1 MGNSYSKTSAAGQ
14 PESGPKIIIAP
25 RNSGR
30 FNSSYHTE
38 VLAENVFQSMLT
50 LERRRAERSRKPFVL
65 MLFDANME
73 NGPAEAILRRAVDVV
88 VASKRETDLVGWYK
102 HGAILGIIF
111 TEVSMDGD
119 LPVTETLRAKM
130 EAAFVEHMGRERA
143 DAIAISLH
151 IFPENQG
158 KNGSRS
164 PQDSRRDLAIDRKIS

>member
-1 MGNSYSKTSAAGQ
+1 
-14 PESGPKIIIAP
+14 
-25 RNSGR
+25 
-30 FNSSYHTE
+30 
-38 VLAENVFQSMLT
+38 MLT
-50 LERRRAERSRKPFVL
+50 METRRADRSHKPFVL
-65 MLFDANME
+65 MLLDANME

-102 HGAILGIIF
+102 QGAILGIIF

-143 DAIAISLH
+143 SGIAISIH

-158 KNGSRS
+158 RNGSGS
-164 PQDSRRDLAIDRKIS
+164 AEVSKRDLAPNRKIS